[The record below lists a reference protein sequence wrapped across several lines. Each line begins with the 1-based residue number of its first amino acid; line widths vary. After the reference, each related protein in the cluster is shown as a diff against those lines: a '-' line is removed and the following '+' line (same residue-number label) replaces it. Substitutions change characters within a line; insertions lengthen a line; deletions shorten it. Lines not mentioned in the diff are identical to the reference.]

1 MLDAVGRSRHHRMN
15 NILLSIENAAVPA
28 LFPSMPA
35 PIFHR
40 PFAPRL
46 TPGQQIRLLWLALGS
61 AAIAELA
68 AHSKADA
75 VVIDMQHGLWERGS
89 LQAAIGAVN
98 SHMPVIVRT
107 ADGSAVSVSTALDAG
122 AGAVLVPLIETAEAA
137 RDIVRAGRYPP
148 IGERSAGGVRPLLH
162 GVAGM
167 READRHLALGA
178 LIETTRG
185 VDNAE
190 AICAVDGL
198 DFVFIG
204 TGDLALSRGDG
215 DSNEHKMGLAAACV
229 RVRDAAHARG
239 LPCGLF
245 TLDADA
251 ARRALAD
258 GYEMVVV
265 ANDIDL
271 TLGGFKR
278 AVEASSESA
287 S

>member
-1 MLDAVGRSRHHRMN
+1 MIIPTPMY
-15 NILLSIENAAVPA
+15 
-28 LFPSMPA
+28 
-35 PIFHR
+35 HR
-40 PFAPRL
+40 PFAPL
-46 TPGQQIRLLWLALGS
+46 LAPGEAVRLLWLALGS
-61 AAIAELA
+61 PAIAELA
-68 AHSKADA
+68 AHSQADA
-75 VVIDMQHGLWERGS
+75 VVIDMQHGLWDRAS
-89 LQAAIGAVN
+89 LQAAIGVVN
-98 SHMPVIVRT
+98 PHRPVLVRT
-107 ADGSAVSVSTALDAG
+107 ADGSATAVSTALDAG
-122 AGAVLVPLIETAEAA
+122 AGAVLVPLIETAEAT

-178 LIETTRG
+178 LVETMRG

-215 DSNEHKMGLAAACV
+215 NTAGLAASCA
-229 RVRDAAHARG
+229 RVRDAAHACG

-251 ARRALAD
+251 ARRALSD
-258 GYEMVVV
+258 GYELVVV

-271 TLGGFKR
+271 VLRGFGQ
-278 AVEASSESA
+278 AVEKSRLDGDSDSDADSDA
-287 S
+287 DRPLRH

>member
-1 MLDAVGRSRHHRMN
+1 MIIPLPM
-15 NILLSIENAAVPA
+15 
-28 LFPSMPA
+28 
-35 PIFHR
+35 FHR
-40 PFAPRL
+40 PFAPL
-46 TPGQQIRLLWLALGS
+46 LAPGVAVRLLWLALGS
-61 AAIAELA
+61 PAVAELA
-68 AHSKADA
+68 AHAQADA
-75 VVIDMQHGLWERGS
+75 VVIDMQHGLWDRTA
-89 LQAAIGAVN
+89 LQAAISAVN
-98 SHMPVIVRT
+98 PHVPVLVRT
-107 ADGSAVSVSTALDAG
+107 ADGSATAVSTALDAG

-137 RDIVRAGRYPP
+137 REIVRAGRYPP

-178 LIETTRG
+178 LIETMRG

-215 DSNEHKMGLAAACV
+215 DAAGLAASCA

-251 ARRALAD
+251 ARRASSD
-258 GYEMVVV
+258 GYELVVV

-271 TLGGFKR
+271 VLRGFVQAVQTSRLDGDADRPIR
-278 AVEASSESA
+278 A
-287 S
+287 